1 MRIKKRTDSLFP
13 FVLYYDTLR
22 VFAQY
27 RQPAVP
33 HSMRT
38 NGQAI
43 SLWITWNF
51 DENNS
56 PADVNR

>member
-1 MRIKKRTDSLFP
+1 MRIKKRTDFLFP

-51 DENNS
+51 DEK
-56 PADVNR
+56 